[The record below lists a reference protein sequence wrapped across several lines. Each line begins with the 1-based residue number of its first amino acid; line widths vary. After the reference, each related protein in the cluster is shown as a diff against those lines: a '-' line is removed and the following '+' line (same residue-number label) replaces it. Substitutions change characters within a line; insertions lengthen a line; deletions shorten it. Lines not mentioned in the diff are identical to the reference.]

1 MRDVIEKFDL
11 DVNKPRTCNAT
22 KNAKTAK
29 APQFETMLHAAAAS
43 CDVPLVDWLINRGA
57 FLYYWLMYNSYL
69 PVRIG
74 AEPAALNPSNLT
86 PFHLAVLYGNT
97 PVARHFIFLYR
108 NTKST
113 DPKYQSFCNGCH
125 PSKATKGITPLQ
137 LAIKSKNID
146 MVELLLNDAT
156 VHDVQRCW
164 EQLDPEQRDTR
175 LGDVLL
181 GKVRVSA
188 VDRALC

>member
-1 MRDVIEKFDL
+1 M
-11 DVNKPRTCNAT
+11 P
-22 KNAKTAK
+22 
-29 APQFETMLHAAAAS
+29 
-43 CDVPLVDWLINRGA
+43 
-57 FLYYWLMYNSYL
+57 
-69 PVRIG
+69 IG

-86 PFHLAVLYGNT
+86 PFHVAIACGNI

-125 PSKATKGITPLQ
+125 PSKATKGTTPLQ

-156 VHDVQRCW
+156 VHDVKRCW
-164 EQLDPEQRDTR
+164 EQLDPEQRDSR
-175 LGDVLL
+175 LGDILL
-181 GKVRVSA
+181 SKVRVSS